1 MGSGGLVFVL
11 GFGFGVFVCVLGCW
25 CLFFLC
31 FFCWGEGDG
40 RGEKKWSAIE
50 KKDAGLTQKKS
61 SWLTGF

>member
-25 CLFFLC
+25 VFC
-31 FFCWGEGDG
+31 FVFCWGEGDG